1 MYWCIQTFQQTI
13 KIHTLGIEIQ
23 TVLQQLPSNQI
34 HVTFLIFHRTQHLIH
49 MLTESVPP
57 SPQQPP
63 VVVKKISSM
72 APLCQNKICVLYV
85 CIYVWRGKRQN
96 KRHDSVVLMIRL
108 TLGGGRQWHHKR
120 FTWDQRA
127 FVTDSVSH
135 APPLVSEVSFRWP
148 MQTSE
153 CEAQQLATSF

>member
-13 KIHTLGIEIQ
+13 KIHTLDIEIQ
-23 TVLQQLPSNQI
+23 TVLQQRPSNQI
-34 HVTFLIFHRTQHLIH
+34 HVTLLIFHRTQHRIH

-63 VVVKKISSM
+63 VVVKRYRPWHHCVKIRF
-72 APLCQNKICVLYV
+72 VYV
-85 CIYVWRGKRQN
+85 CIYVWRGKGQN
-96 KRHDSVVLMIRL
+96 KRHDSFVLMTRL
-108 TLGGGRQWHHKR
+108 TLGGGRQGHHKR

-127 FVTDSVSH
+127 SATDSVSH